1 MGMRYQ
7 RGAVWWVKYYRN
19 GRAMRE
25 STGSAKESEAIR
37 LLKIREGDIERGLP
51 VNPKLNRIRFDE
63 AAKDLKTEYAVN
75 GRRSA
80 DELERRI
87 RLHLTPHFGG
97 RRLATITTAD
107 VNTFILKRR
116 TDVIVFGE
124 GEDRKERKV
133 SNGEINRE
141 LTTLKRIFN
150 LARQNGK
157 LTHVPHIPMLKER
170 NVRTGFF
177 EREQITR
184 IVAHLPPAIRP
195 AVQFAYITGWRI
207 PSEVLPLQWR
217 HVDFEARVVRLDPHT
232 TKNDEGRTFPFTDA
246 LQQLLEAQ
254 KEEHDRLKAEDV
266 ICPWVFNR
274 TNKKVK
280 GKRITT
286 FIKAFR
292 AACTKAGCPGRIPHD
307 LRRTAVRNLVRAGI
321 PERVAMQM
329 TGHKTRS
336 VFERYNIVSEC
347 DLVEAAKKLNAFQP
361 VTPPEVRLKPD
372 TTKTP
377 HQPQSDRD
385 GLAADEARSGEVGHN
400 LGTIGPDRGSRR
412 RASL

>member
-116 TDVIVFGE
+116 SDVIVFGE

-184 IVAHLPPAIRP
+184 IVTHLPPAIRP
-195 AVQFAYITGWRI
+195 AIQFAYITGWRI
-207 PSEVLPLQWR
+207 PSEVLRLQWR

-254 KEEHDRLKAEDV
+254 KDEHDRLKAEDV

-336 VFERYNIVSEC
+336 VFERYNSVSEC
-347 DLVEAAKKLNAFQP
+347 DLVEAAKKLNTMQP
-361 VTPPEVRLKPD
+361 IPPEVRLKPD
-372 TTKTP
+372 TTYDQVPT
-377 HQPQSDRD
+377 DAIRD
-385 GLAADEARSGEVGHN
+385 GLA
-400 LGTIGPDRGSRR
+400 GPDLNRGWRFCRPLAPIS
-412 RASL
+412 APTSQWS